1 MSRLQ
6 CDGVRDV
13 RGSDPEVPM
22 SNFFSL
28 EQLQQQADAAPGA
41 TRTPSTLAPDA
52 SPTHAAPVATPA
64 PPAASDA
71 QYVNLE
77 QWRPGPD
84 ASAPDTAAANADDAK
99 WEARYHALKGKYD
112 AEVPRLSE
120 EVRTLKGQ
128 AGQGGGMDTAA
139 ELQLLRDLTQRQA
152 QELDT
157 LKQASTTGTARD
169 PAAAT
174 GMGDLSDDDLAF
186 EFGENGAKAIRALLT
201 KVDGLQQQVTEQVKP
216 LETRLT
222 QSEAQGF
229 RERLAQ
235 RLGTAQ
241 SVFQDSEWASFVFQ
255 PMPFGGGKTF
265 NQALQEADARRDI
278 DGIVEIVQAFQQ
290 RKAPPADRT
299 ASSSALDA
307 LAVPDRIH
315 AGGAPAAGQRFRSGD
330 MESMMGLW
338 QRGQKTFQELQQ
350 FERAFQ
356 QALREGRVDP

>member
-1 MSRLQ
+1 MS
-6 CDGVRDV
+6 D
-13 RGSDPEVPM
+13 
-22 SNFFSL
+22 FFSL

-41 TRTPSTLAPDA
+41 TRTPPTPAPDTPPTPAA
-52 SPTHAAPVATPA
+52 SAATPA
-64 PPAASDA
+64 PPAAPDA
-71 QYVNLE
+71 QYVNLDS
-77 QWRPGPD
+77 WRPDPDPSGPE
-84 ASAPDTAAANADDAK
+84 TAVPSADDAK

-120 EVRTLKGQ
+120 EVRTLK
-128 AGQGGGMDTAA
+128 ARSGQGDGLDTST

-152 QELDT
+152 QELDA
-157 LKQASTTGTARD
+157 LKLKTPTD
-169 PAAAT
+169 PARAPAA
-174 GMGDLSDDDLAF
+174 GDGLGDLSDDDLAF

-201 KVDGLQQQVTEQVKP
+201 KVDGLQRQVTEQVKP

-241 SVFQDSEWASFVFQ
+241 SVFQDSDWASFVFQ

-290 RKAPPADRT
+290 RKAFPSDRT

-315 AGGAPAAGQRFRSGD
+315 AGGAPAAGQRFRGGD

>member
-1 MSRLQ
+1 MS
-6 CDGVRDV
+6 D
-13 RGSDPEVPM
+13 
-22 SNFFSL
+22 FFSL
-28 EQLQQQADAAPGA
+28 ERLQQQAEAAAPGA
-41 TRTPSTLAPDA
+41 APSPAPAPGTQPA
-52 SPTHAAPVATPA
+52 SAAPAPAATPA
-64 PPAASDA
+64 SPAAPEA

-84 ASAPDTAAANADDAK
+84 ASVPDTAAPNADDAK

-120 EVRTLKGQ
+120 EVRALKARG
-128 AGQGGGMDTAA
+128 GQGEGIDTTA
-139 ELQLLRDLTQRQA
+139 ELQLLRDLAQRQG
-152 QELDT
+152 QELEA
-157 LKQASTTGTARD
+157 LKQAT
-169 PAAAT
+169 PAAAPAAAP
-174 GMGDLSDDDLAF
+174 GLGELSDDDLAF
-186 EFGENGAKAIRALLT
+186 EFGENGAKAIRALLI
-201 KVDGLQQQVTEQVKP
+201 KVDGLQQQVADQVKP

-235 RLGTAQ
+235 RLGAAQ
-241 SVFQDSEWASFVFQ
+241 SVFQDGEWASFVFQ

-290 RKAPPADRT
+290 RKASPSDRT
-299 ASSSALDA
+299 PAPSALDA

>member
-1 MSRLQ
+1 MS
-6 CDGVRDV
+6 D
-13 RGSDPEVPM
+13 
-22 SNFFSL
+22 FFSL
-28 EQLQQQADAAPGA
+28 ERLQQQAEAAAPGA
-41 TRTPSTLAPDA
+41 APSPAPAPGTQPA
-52 SPTHAAPVATPA
+52 SAAPAPAATPA
-64 PPAASDA
+64 SPAAPEA

-84 ASAPDTAAANADDAK
+84 ASVPDTAAPNADDAK

-120 EVRTLKGQ
+120 EVRALKARG
-128 AGQGGGMDTAA
+128 GQGEGIDTTA
-139 ELQLLRDLTQRQA
+139 ELQLLRDLAQRQG
-152 QELDT
+152 QELEA
-157 LKQASTTGTARD
+157 LKQAT
-169 PAAAT
+169 PAAAPAAAP
-174 GMGDLSDDDLAF
+174 GLGELSDDDLAF
-186 EFGENGAKAIRALLT
+186 EFGENGAKAIRALLI
-201 KVDGLQQQVTEQVKP
+201 KVDGLQQQVADQVKP

-235 RLGTAQ
+235 RLGAAQ
-241 SVFQDSEWASFVFQ
+241 SVFQDGEWASFVFQ
-255 PMPFGGGKTF
+255 PIPFGGGKTF

-290 RKAPPADRT
+290 RKASPSDRT
-299 ASSSALDA
+299 PAPSALDA

>member
-1 MSRLQ
+1 MS
-6 CDGVRDV
+6 D
-13 RGSDPEVPM
+13 
-22 SNFFSL
+22 FFSL
-28 EQLQQQADAAPGA
+28 EQLQQQADASSGA
-41 TRTPSTLAPDA
+41 TRPPPTPAPETL
-52 SPTHAAPVATPA
+52 PTPAAPVTTPA
-64 PPAASDA
+64 SPAASDA

-77 QWRPGPD
+77 HWRPDPD
-84 ASAPDTAAANADDAK
+84 TTGSDTAAPSADDAK

-120 EVRTLKGQ
+120 ELRTFKARG
-128 AGQGGGMDTAA
+128 GQGEGMDTAA

-152 QELDT
+152 QELDVF
-157 LKQASTTGTARD
+157 KQKSPTDAARD
-169 PAAAT
+169 PAAST
-174 GMGDLSDDDLAF
+174 GAGDLSDDDLAF

-229 RERLAQ
+229 RERLTQ
-235 RLGTAQ
+235 RLGAAQ
-241 SVFQDSEWASFVFQ
+241 SVFQDGEWASFVFQ

-290 RKAPPADRT
+290 RTPLSTDRHT
-299 ASSSALDA
+299 SSSALDA
-307 LAVPDRIH
+307 LAVPGRIH
-315 AGGAPAAGQRFRSGD
+315 AGGAPAAGQRFRGGD

>member
-1 MSRLQ
+1 MS
-6 CDGVRDV
+6 D
-13 RGSDPEVPM
+13 
-22 SNFFSL
+22 FFSL

-41 TRTPSTLAPDA
+41 TGTPTTPAPETP
-52 SPTHAAPVATPA
+52 PTPAAPVATPA
-64 PPAASDA
+64 LPTESDA
-71 QYVNLE
+71 NYVNLE
-77 QWRPGPD
+77 HWRPDPEVSG
-84 ASAPDTAAANADDAK
+84 PDTAVPSADDAK

-120 EVRTLKGQ
+120 ELRSLKARSGR
-128 AGQGGGMDTAA
+128 GDGLDTTT

-152 QELDT
+152 QELDAF
-157 LKQASTTGTARD
+157 KQKTPADPARD

-229 RERLAQ
+229 RERLGQ
-235 RLGTAQ
+235 RLGAAQ
-241 SVFQDSEWASFVFQ
+241 SVFQDAQWADFVFQ

-290 RKAPPADRT
+290 RKASSSDRS

-315 AGGAPAAGQRFRSGD
+315 AGGAPAAGQRFRGGD

>member
-1 MSRLQ
+1 MS
-6 CDGVRDV
+6 D
-13 RGSDPEVPM
+13 
-22 SNFFSL
+22 FFSL
-28 EQLQQQADAAPGA
+28 EQLQQQADAAAPGA
-41 TRTPSTLAPDA
+41 APSPPTPAPGIQPAPAAPAPAATPASPAAPDA
-52 SPTHAAPVATPA
+52 SE
-64 PPAASDA
+64 A

-77 QWRPGPD
+77 HWRPDPD
-84 ASAPDTAAANADDAK
+84 TPGPDTAAPSTDDAK

-120 EVRTLKGQ
+120 EVRALK
-128 AGQGGGMDTAA
+128 ARSGQGEGIDTNA
-139 ELQLLRDLTQRQA
+139 ELQLLRDLTQRQG
-152 QELDT
+152 QELEA
-157 LKQASTTGTARD
+157 LKQAT
-169 PAAAT
+169 PAAAPAAAP
-174 GMGDLSDDDLAF
+174 GLGELSDDDLAF

-201 KVDGLQQQVTEQVKP
+201 KVDGLQQQVADQVKP

-222 QSEAQGF
+222 QTEAQGF

-235 RLGTAQ
+235 RLGAAQ
-241 SVFQDSEWASFVFQ
+241 SVFQDGEWASFVFQ
-255 PMPFGGGKTF
+255 PIPFGGGKTF
-265 NQALQEADARRDI
+265 NQVLQEADARRDI

-290 RKAPPADRT
+290 RKASPSDRT
-299 ASSSALDA
+299 PAPSALDA

>member
-1 MSRLQ
+1 MN
-6 CDGVRDV
+6 D
-13 RGSDPEVPM
+13 
-22 SNFFSL
+22 FFSL
-28 EQLQQQADAAPGA
+28 ERLQQQAEATASGAAPS
-41 TRTPSTLAPDA
+41 PPAPAPGTQPA
-52 SPTHAAPVATPA
+52 SAAPAPAATPA
-64 PPAASDA
+64 PPAAPEAFEA
-71 QYVNLE
+71 QYVDLE
-77 QWRPGPD
+77 HWRPDP
-84 ASAPDTAAANADDAK
+84 APAGEDTAAPSADDAK

-120 EVRTLKGQ
+120 ALRALKARG
-128 AGQGGGMDTAA
+128 GQGEGIDTTA
-139 ELQLLRDLTQRQA
+139 ELQLLRDLTQRQG
-152 QELDT
+152 QELDALRKAT
-157 LKQASTTGTARD
+157 PASA
-169 PAAAT
+169 PAAAP
-174 GMGDLSDDDLAF
+174 GLGELSDDDLAF

-201 KVDGLQQQVTEQVKP
+201 KVDGLQTQVAEQVKP

-222 QSEAQGF
+222 QTEAQGF

-235 RLGTAQ
+235 RLGAAQ
-241 SVFQDSEWASFVFQ
+241 SVFQDAAWAEFVFQ

-265 NQALQEADARRDI
+265 NQALMDADARRDI

-290 RKAPPADRT
+290 RTPKPADRS
-299 ASSSALDA
+299 AAAPSALDA

-315 AGGAPAAGQRFRSGD
+315 AGGAPTPGQRFRSGD

>member
-1 MSRLQ
+1 MS
-6 CDGVRDV
+6 D
-13 RGSDPEVPM
+13 
-22 SNFFSL
+22 FFSL

-41 TRTPSTLAPDA
+41 TRTPPTPAPETLPASAVPAATPA
-52 SPTHAAPVATPA
+52 SPTAT
-64 PPAASDA
+64 DA

-77 QWRPGPD
+77 QWRPDPD
-84 ASAPDTAAANADDAK
+84 GSGQDTATPNADDAK

-120 EVRTLKGQ
+120 ELRTLKGQ
-128 AGQGGGMDTAA
+128 VGQGGGMDTAA

-157 LKQASTTGTARD
+157 FKQSAPTDAARD
-169 PAAAT
+169 GAPAG
-174 GMGDLSDDDLAF
+174 GMGELSDDDLAF

-216 LETRLT
+216 LESRLT
-222 QSEAQGF
+222 QSEAHSF
-229 RERLAQ
+229 RERLTQ
-235 RLGTAQ
+235 RLGAAQ
-241 SVFQDSEWASFVFQ
+241 SVFQDGEWASFVFQ
-255 PMPFGGGKTF
+255 PMPFGNGKTF
-265 NQALQEADARRDI
+265 NQALQDADARRDI

-290 RKAPPADRT
+290 RKASPSDRT
-299 ASSSALDA
+299 TSSSALDA

-315 AGGAPAAGQRFRSGD
+315 AGGAPAAGQRFRGGD
-330 MESMMGLW
+330 MDTMMGLW

>member
-1 MSRLQ
+1 MS
-6 CDGVRDV
+6 D
-13 RGSDPEVPM
+13 
-22 SNFFSL
+22 FFSL

-41 TRTPSTLAPDA
+41 ARTPPTPAPDTPP
-52 SPTHAAPVATPA
+52 SPAAPVATPA

-71 QYVNLE
+71 HYVDLQ

-84 ASAPDTAAANADDAK
+84 ASAPDTAAPTADDAK

-120 EVRTLKGQ
+120 EVRTLK
-128 AGQGGGMDTAA
+128 ALVGQGGGIDTAA

-157 LKQASTTGTARD
+157 LKQTSTTGTARD
-169 PAAAT
+169 AAAT
-174 GMGDLSDDDLAF
+174 TGLGELSDDDLTF

-222 QSEAQGF
+222 QTETHSF

-235 RLGTAQ
+235 RLGAAQ
-241 SVFQDSEWASFVFQ
+241 SVFQDGEWAGFVFQ
-255 PMPFGGGKTF
+255 PIPFGGGKTF

-290 RKAPPADRT
+290 RKASPSDRT
-299 ASSSALDA
+299 SAPSALDA

-315 AGGAPAAGQRFRSGD
+315 AGGAPAAGQRFRGGD
-330 MESMMGLW
+330 MDAMLGLW

>member
-1 MSRLQ
+1 MS
-6 CDGVRDV
+6 D
-13 RGSDPEVPM
+13 
-22 SNFFSL
+22 FFSL
-28 EQLQQQADAAPGA
+28 ERLQQQAEAAAPGA
-41 TRTPSTLAPDA
+41 APSPPAPA
-52 SPTHAAPVATPA
+52 PGTQPAPAAPVPAATPA
-64 PPAASDA
+64 SPATPDAPEA

-77 QWRPGPD
+77 HWRPDPALAG
-84 ASAPDTAAANADDAK
+84 PDTAVPSADDAK

-120 EVRTLKGQ
+120 EVRALK
-128 AGQGGGMDTAA
+128 ARSGQGEGIDTTA
-139 ELQLLRDLTQRQA
+139 ELQLLRDLAQRQG
-152 QELDT
+152 QELEA
-157 LKQASTTGTARD
+157 LKQAT
-169 PAAAT
+169 PAAAPAAAP
-174 GMGDLSDDDLAF
+174 GLGELSDDDLAF

-222 QSEAQGF
+222 QTEAQGF

-235 RLGTAQ
+235 RLGAAQ
-241 SVFQDSEWASFVFQ
+241 SVFQDGEWASFVFQ

-290 RKAPPADRT
+290 RKTAPSDRT
-299 ASSSALDA
+299 ASPSALDA

-315 AGGAPAAGQRFRSGD
+315 AGGTPTPGQRFRGGD

>member
-1 MSRLQ
+1 MS
-6 CDGVRDV
+6 D
-13 RGSDPEVPM
+13 
-22 SNFFSL
+22 FFSL

-41 TRTPSTLAPDA
+41 TRTPPTPAPETP
-52 SPTHAAPVATPA
+52 PTSAAPVATPA
-64 PPAASDA
+64 PPAAPDA

-77 QWRPGPD
+77 HWRPD
-84 ASAPDTAAANADDAK
+84 PDTAVPSADDAK

-120 EVRTLKGQ
+120 EVRALKARG
-128 AGQGGGMDTAA
+128 GQGDGMDTTA

-152 QELDT
+152 QEIDAF
-157 LKQASTTGTARD
+157 KQKAPTD
-169 PAAAT
+169 PARAPAA
-174 GMGDLSDDDLAF
+174 GDGLGDLNDDDLAF

-201 KVDGLQQQVTEQVKP
+201 KVDGLQQQVAEQVKP

-222 QSEAQGF
+222 QTEAQGF

-235 RLGTAQ
+235 RLGAAQ
-241 SVFQDSEWASFVFQ
+241 SVFKDTAWADFVFQ
-255 PMPFGGGKTF
+255 PIPFGGGKTF
-265 NQALQEADARRDI
+265 NQALLEADARRDI

-290 RKAPPADRT
+290 RTP
-299 ASSSALDA
+299 SSSERNASPSGLDA
-307 LAVPDRIH
+307 LAVPDRVH
-315 AGGAPAAGQRFRSGD
+315 ASGTPTPGQRFRGGD
-330 MESMMGLW
+330 MDAMMGLW

>member
-1 MSRLQ
+1 MS
-6 CDGVRDV
+6 D
-13 RGSDPEVPM
+13 
-22 SNFFSL
+22 FFSL
-28 EQLQQQADAAPGA
+28 ERLQQQAEAAAPGA
-41 TRTPSTLAPDA
+41 VPSPPAPAPGTQPAPAAPAPAATPASPAAPDA
-52 SPTHAAPVATPA
+52 PE
-64 PPAASDA
+64 A
-71 QYVNLE
+71 QYVDLE
-77 QWRPGPD
+77 HWRPAPENSG
-84 ASAPDTAAANADDAK
+84 PDTAVPSADDAK

-120 EVRTLKGQ
+120 EVRALKARG
-128 AGQGGGMDTAA
+128 GQGDGMDTTA
-139 ELQLLRDLTQRQA
+139 ELQLLRDLTQRQG
-152 QELDT
+152 QELEA
-157 LKQASTTGTARD
+157 LKQAT
-169 PAAAT
+169 PAAAPAAAP
-174 GMGDLSDDDLAF
+174 GLGELSDDDLAF

-201 KVDGLQQQVTEQVKP
+201 KVDGLQQQVAEQVKP

-222 QSEAQGF
+222 QTEAQGF

-235 RLGTAQ
+235 RLGAAQ
-241 SVFQDSEWASFVFQ
+241 SVFQDGEWAGFVFQ
-255 PMPFGGGKTF
+255 PIPFGGGKTF

-290 RKAPPADRT
+290 RKTTPNDRT
-299 ASSSALDA
+299 ASPSALDA

-315 AGGAPAAGQRFRSGD
+315 AGGTPTPGQRFRSGD

>member
-1 MSRLQ
+1 MS
-6 CDGVRDV
+6 D
-13 RGSDPEVPM
+13 
-22 SNFFSL
+22 FFSL

-41 TRTPSTLAPDA
+41 TRTPPTPAPDTP
-52 SPTHAAPVATPA
+52 PTSAAPVATPA
-64 PPAASDA
+64 PPAAPDA
-71 QYVNLE
+71 HYVDLE

-84 ASAPDTAAANADDAK
+84 VSVPDTAAPNADDAK

-120 EVRTLKGQ
+120 EVRALKGQ
-128 AGQGGGMDTAA
+128 AGQGGGVESAS
-139 ELQLLRDLTQRQA
+139 ELQLLRDLTQRQS
-152 QELDT
+152 QEIEAF
-157 LKQASTTGTARD
+157 KKAIPATA
-169 PAAAT
+169 PAAAP
-174 GMGDLSDDDLAF
+174 GLGELSDDDLAF

-216 LETRLT
+216 LETRL
-222 QSEAQGF
+222 AQNETHSF

-235 RLGTAQ
+235 RLGAAQ
-241 SVFQDSEWASFVFQ
+241 SVFQDGEWAGFVFQ

-290 RKAPPADRT
+290 RKASPSDRT
-299 ASSSALDA
+299 SAPSALDA

-315 AGGAPAAGQRFRSGD
+315 AGGAPAAGQRFRGGD
-330 MESMMGLW
+330 MDAMMGLW

>member
-1 MSRLQ
+1 MS
-6 CDGVRDV
+6 D
-13 RGSDPEVPM
+13 
-22 SNFFSL
+22 FFSL

-41 TRTPSTLAPDA
+41 MHTPPTPALETLPASTAI
-52 SPTHAAPVATPA
+52 TATPA
-64 PPAASDA
+64 TPTAAEA

-77 QWRPGPD
+77 HWRPDPD
-84 ASAPDTAAANADDAK
+84 SSAQDTATPNANDAK

-120 EVRTLKGQ
+120 EVRTLRGQ
-128 AGQGGGMDTAA
+128 TGQGGGMDTAA

-152 QELDT
+152 QELDVF
-157 LKQASTTGTARD
+157 KQKSPADIARD
-169 PAAAT
+169 PAAAS
-174 GMGDLSDDDLAF
+174 GQGELSDDDLTF

-222 QSEAQGF
+222 QSEAHSF
-229 RERLAQ
+229 RERLTQ
-235 RLGTAQ
+235 RLGAAQ
-241 SVFQDSEWASFVFQ
+241 SVFQDGEWASFVFQ
-255 PMPFGGGKTF
+255 PMPFGNGKTF
-265 NQALQEADARRDI
+265 NQALQDADARRDI

-290 RKAPPADRT
+290 RKASPTDRT
-299 ASSSALDA
+299 TSFSALDA

-315 AGGAPAAGQRFRSGD
+315 AGGAPAAGQRFRGGD
-330 MESMMGLW
+330 MDTMMGLW

-356 QALREGRVDP
+356 QALGEGRVDP

>member
-1 MSRLQ
+1 MS
-6 CDGVRDV
+6 D
-13 RGSDPEVPM
+13 
-22 SNFFSL
+22 FFSL
-28 EQLQQQADAAPGA
+28 EQLQQQADAAAPGA
-41 TRTPSTLAPDA
+41 APSPAPAPGTQPA
-52 SPTHAAPVATPA
+52 SAAPVPAATPA
-64 PPAASDA
+64 PPAAPDA

-84 ASAPDTAAANADDAK
+84 ASVPDTAAPNADDVK

-120 EVRTLKGQ
+120 EVRALK
-128 AGQGGGMDTAA
+128 ARSGQGDGMGTTA

-157 LKQASTTGTARD
+157 LKQTAPTGTARD
-169 PAAAT
+169 PAPAT
-174 GMGDLSDDDLAF
+174 GLGDLNDDDLAF

-216 LETRLT
+216 LESRLT
-222 QSEAQGF
+222 QTEAQGF

-235 RLGTAQ
+235 RLGAAQ
-241 SVFQDSEWASFVFQ
+241 SVFKDTAWADFVFQ
-255 PMPFGGGKTF
+255 PIPFGGGKTF
-265 NQALQEADARRDI
+265 NQALLEADARRDI

-290 RKAPPADRT
+290 RTPTSSDRT
-299 ASSSALDA
+299 AATSGLDA

-315 AGGAPAAGQRFRSGD
+315 AGGTPTPGQRFRGGD
-330 MESMMGLW
+330 MESMMALW